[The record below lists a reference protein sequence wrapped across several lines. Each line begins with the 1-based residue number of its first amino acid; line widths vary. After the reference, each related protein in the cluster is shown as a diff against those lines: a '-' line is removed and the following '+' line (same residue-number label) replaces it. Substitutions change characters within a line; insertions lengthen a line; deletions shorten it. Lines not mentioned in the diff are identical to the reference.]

1 MLNNKTALEKFI
13 YCKNAEILC
22 MPGQPLGA
30 VAVHIYNSACKKRLT
45 LDLNNIES
53 C

>member
-22 MPGQPLGA
+22 MPGQLLRGL
-30 VAVHIYNSACKKRLT
+30 AVHIYNSTCKSRLT